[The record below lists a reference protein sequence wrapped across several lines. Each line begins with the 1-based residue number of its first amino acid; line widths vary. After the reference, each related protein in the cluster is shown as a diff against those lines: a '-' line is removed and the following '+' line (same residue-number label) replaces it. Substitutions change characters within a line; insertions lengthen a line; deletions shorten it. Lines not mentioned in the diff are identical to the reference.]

1 MWIKFCRVVAI
12 LDVITYANFGHD
24 LLWYLVVAEGGGGG
38 SNFAISHML
47 SSSSLQHSHS
57 NMIIAL

>member
-24 LLWYLVVAEGGGGG
+24 LLWDLVVAGVVGVA
-38 SNFAISHML
+38 NFAISHTL
-47 SSSSLQHSHS
+47 TSSSLQHSHS